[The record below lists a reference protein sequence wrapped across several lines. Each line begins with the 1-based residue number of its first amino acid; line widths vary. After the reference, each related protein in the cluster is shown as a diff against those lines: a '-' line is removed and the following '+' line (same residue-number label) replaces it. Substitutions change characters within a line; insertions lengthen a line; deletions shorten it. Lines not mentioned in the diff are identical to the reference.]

1 MGFKIPKAAYFIAL
15 LVLVFAAVWGFLNLF
30 HSPYADWLTVE
41 TPRYAVVGSPM
52 DVRIT
57 LGNVPERSLLVVNIY
72 LLGKNHKAVGR
83 LPAPSPPLPAQS
95 GRTYSFRFDVTE
107 KEKMAFVQ
115 LVIWVSP
122 MGDWRTRTHGA
133 STIGIPVKWPEER
146 AGIPG
151 FQKVRVF
158 SNQSSPNPEIPFQP
172 GGRPPEPEVLPKT
185 FAPIQLVLL
194 ALLVSGGLA
203 CLANAAR
210 RRSGRLPD
218 GTGEWRFW
226 FGAAAVLFLAVF
238 WEAFHVSGRLS
249 IWGRK
254 MIEGMD
260 IYYARQSYQRTLL
273 ALIAAGSACLL
284 ILTARA
290 IARKRV
296 PPHLTAVGALL
307 AFYLG
312 GSLAG
317 ALSFHYVDVLRGVVV
332 AGISVV
338 DAVKAICAG
347 AVLLLSLLA
356 LRCKKALN
364 SGRKHPIVN
373 ENNMI

>member
-1 MGFKIPKAAYFIAL
+1 MGFKIPKTGYFIAL
-15 LVLVFAAVWGFLNLF
+15 LVLVFAAVWAFLNLF
-30 HSPYADWLTVE
+30 HDPYADWLTVE
-41 TPRYAVVGSPM
+41 TPRFAVAGRTL

-57 LGNVPERSLLVVNIY
+57 LGNVPEPSILVADLY
-72 LLGKNHKAVGR
+72 FLAKNHKAIGSIR
-83 LPAPSPPLPAQS
+83 SADPSPSVRS
-95 GRTYSFRFDVTE
+95 GGVYSFKFDVTE
-107 KEKMAFVQ
+107 IEKLALVQ
-115 LVIWVSP
+115 LVIYLSP
-122 MGDWRTRTHGA
+122 NGRWRARTNGA
-133 STIGIPVKWPEER
+133 SSEPIPVER
-146 AGIPG
+146 LNGRDGSPRL
-151 FQKVRVF
+151 KRVRVF
-158 SNQSSPNPEIPFQP
+158 AMQNAPNLETPFQP
-172 GGRPPEPEVLPKT
+172 GGRPHEPEVLPNSL
-185 FAPIQLVLL
+185 APIQLVLL

-210 RRSGRLPD
+210 RRSGRIS
-218 GTGEWRFW
+218 GARGEWRFW

-284 ILTARA
+284 ILTAGA

-364 SGRKHPIVN
+364 SGRNHPIVN